1 MPRQNNR
8 SYSNTSNSN
17 NRNNSGSN
25 RGNRGSSSRGGNGG
39 GKFSRANNYNM
50 LNFGTAFLDETQN
63 TSYEFKARL
72 MLKTKDGEQVNVWD
86 GDGKGENEYTP
97 EEAAAILAKALLE
110 GRAINVCFFA
120 NDDGSWGGNARIDI
134 NGIELDAEPEEKP
147 AARKSTSKTSAK
159 SKTASKR
166 TYEVPPASDE
176 EDDDTED
183 DEDDYEDEVAGDRL
197 PY

>member
-8 SYSNTSNSN
+8 SYSNSS
-17 NRNNSGSN
+17 NRNNSSRNN
-25 RGNRGSSSRGGNGG
+25 RGGRGGNGG

-63 TSYEFKARL
+63 TSYEFKARI

-134 NGIELDAEPEEKP
+134 NGIELDADSAPPEEKP
-147 AARKSTSKTSAK
+147 AARKTSAK
-159 SKTASKR
+159 SKPAASKR

-183 DEDDYEDEVAGDRL
+183 DEDDYEDEVSGDRL

>member
-8 SYSNTSNSN
+8 SYSNSS
-17 NRNNSGSN
+17 NRNNNSSN
-25 RGNRGSSSRGGNGG
+25 RGNRGGRGNSGG

-86 GDGKGENEYTP
+86 GDGKGENEFTP

-147 AARKSTSKTSAK
+147 AARKSSAKSTTKSKTS
-159 SKTASKR
+159 SKR

-176 EDDDTED
+176 DDEEDDTED
-183 DEDDYEDEVAGDRL
+183 DEDDYDEEVAGDRL
-197 PY
+197 HY

>member
-8 SYSNTSNSN
+8 SYSNRNNNSSSRN
-17 NRNNSGSN
+17 NRG
-25 RGNRGSSSRGGNGG
+25 GRGGNGG

-110 GRAINVCFFA
+110 GRAINVCFFS

-147 AARKSTSKTSAK
+147 AARKSSTKTSA
-159 SKTASKR
+159 SSNKR

-176 EDDDTED
+176 DDDI
-183 DEDDYEDEVAGDRL
+183 DEDDYDEEVAGDRL

>member
-8 SYSNTSNSN
+8 SYSNSS
-17 NRNNSGSN
+17 NRNNNSGN
-25 RGNRGSSSRGGNGG
+25 RGNRGGRGGNGG

-72 MLKTKDGEQVNVWD
+72 MLKTYNGEQVNVWD
-86 GDGKGENEYTP
+86 GDGKGENEFTP

-110 GRAINVCFFA
+110 GRAINVCFFS

-147 AARKSTSKTSAK
+147 AARKASTKTSAK
-159 SKTASKR
+159 SKTTSKR
-166 TYEVPPASDE
+166 TYEVPPASDDDDE
-176 EDDDTED
+176 EDDTED

-197 PY
+197 IY

>member
-8 SYSNTSNSN
+8 SYSNSSNRNSN
-17 NRNNSGSN
+17 NNSSGRNN
-25 RGNRGSSSRGGNGG
+25 RGGRGGNGG

-110 GRAINVCFFA
+110 GRAINVCFFS

-147 AARKSTSKTSAK
+147 AARKTSAK
-159 SKTASKR
+159 SKPAASKR
-166 TYEVPPASDE
+166 TYEVPPASED
-176 EDDDTED
+176 DDDTED
-183 DEDDYEDEVAGDRL
+183 DEDDEENDTL